1 MKNRDKIEYYDGNN
15 MLASAMSSMVPTVG
29 SKISIRAETYTV
41 TSVTYAID
49 HSDDNQLCGMRANV
63 DVKQDA

>member
-1 MKNRDKIEYYDGNN
+1 
-15 MLASAMSSMVPTVG
+15 MSSMVPLVG

-49 HSDDNQLCGMRANV
+49 NSTDSQLCGMRANV
-63 DVKQDA
+63 DVKKDT

>member
-15 MLASAMSSMVPTVG
+15 MLASAMSSMVPLVG

-49 HSDDNQLCGMRANV
+49 NSTDNQLCGMRANV
-63 DVKQDA
+63 DVKQDD